1 MVRFLHLADI
11 HLGFDKYDTPERTKD
26 FFHALYDALERYAL
40 SPAVDFVLIAGDLFE
55 HRNILPATLNQSQ
68 ICLELLQQAQ
78 IPVLAIEG
86 NHDHRPYGT
95 PTSWLRYLAEQDLL
109 ILLEPNEAGELEPWD
124 AERKIGGY
132 IDLDCGVR
140 VIGSRWYGASSPQA
154 IPPLAES
161 IRQLPASPH
170 PTVMMFH
177 HGLEGQIAR
186 YAGALRYQDFL
197 PLQQAGVD
205 YLALGH
211 IHKNYTEQ
219 GWIFNPG
226 AIEANSITENQ
237 AQNPRGVYLVTL
249 DQQGI
254 RAELKQDYCQRPILR
269 LSVVADIRQS
279 PAELEQAAI
288 ACVQQAAQAG
298 ETEAAIVELKMS
310 GQVSFNRLDLDVR
323 PLRQQLQ
330 AIAQALIFLLRYDV
344 TSTTY
349 VTPLSTAED
358 DLPTRQEIEQHVFTD
373 FLAANFNYSD
383 RAPQFAQGLIDLKAQ
398 ILSEQPEA
406 ETYKF
411 IQTLLAE
418 SKTRP
423 QSSVEAADI
432 SD

>member
-1 MVRFLHLADI
+1 MVRFLHVADI
-11 HLGFDKYDTPERTKD
+11 HLGFDKYDSPERTRD
-26 FFHALYDALERYAL
+26 FFYALYDALDRYAL

-55 HRNILPATLNQSQ
+55 HRNILPATLNQAQ
-68 ICLELLQQAQ
+68 ICLDLLKQAQ

-95 PTSWLRYLAEQDLL
+95 ATSWLRYLAEQDLL
-109 ILLEPNEAGELEPWD
+109 LLLEPNEAGELEPWD
-124 AERKIGGY
+124 AERKVGGY

-161 IRQLPASPH
+161 IRQLPPTPH

-177 HGLEGQIAR
+177 HGLEGQIGR
-186 YAGALRYQDFL
+186 YTGALRYQDFL

-226 AIEANSITENQ
+226 AIEANSIVENQ
-237 AQNPRGVYLVTL
+237 EQNPRGVYLVTL
-249 DQQGI
+249 DKQEI
-254 RAELKQDYCQRPILR
+254 NAELKQDYQQRPIRR
-269 LSVVADIRQS
+269 LSVVANIRQS
-279 PAELEQAAI
+279 PADLEQAAI
-288 ACVQQAAQAG
+288 ACVQKAAQTGQTA
-298 ETEAAIVELKMS
+298 AAIVELKIS

-323 PLRQQLQ
+323 PLKQQLQ
-330 AIAQALIFLLRYDV
+330 EISQALIFLLRYDV

-349 VTPLSTAED
+349 VTPLPNAAD
-358 DLPTRQEIEQHVFTD
+358 DLPTRPEIEQHVFTD

-383 RAPQFAQGLIDLKAQ
+383 RASQFAQGLIDLKTQ
-398 ILSEQPEA
+398 ILSDQSEA

-411 IQTLLAE
+411 VQALLSE
-418 SKTRP
+418 
-423 QSSVEAADI
+423 SSVIPEPAD
-432 SD
+432 SPD